1 MWAALTALATA
12 LAEYLRL
19 KQLTATYD
27 LQCRIESD
35 VESVESE
42 ITRLRDRGDDYSAR
56 RADRLR
62 ARILRAQG
70 VASRLPVSAASAE
83 TGSGADGADA
93 GRTVHADSAGGLAQ
107 RPVI

>member
-19 KQLTATYD
+19 KQLTAAYD

-35 VESVESE
+35 VESSE
-42 ITRLRDRGDDYSAR
+42 TAIAGLRDRSDDYSAR

-62 ARILRAQG
+62 ARIIRSQG
-70 VASRLPVSAASAE
+70 IASCLPVSAASPTA
-83 TGSGADGADA
+83 GSGADGADT
-93 GRTVHADSAGGLAQ
+93 GRV
-107 RPVI
+107 V

>member
-19 KQLTATYD
+19 KQLTAAYD

-35 VESVESE
+35 VESSESE
-42 ITRLRDRGDDYSAR
+42 IVRLRNLADDVSTR
-56 RADRLR
+56 RADRLL

-70 VASRLPVSAASAE
+70 IASRLPVSAASPTA
-83 TGSGADGADA
+83 GSGSAGADA
-93 GRTVHADSAGGLAQ
+93 GRTVHADGAGDLAQ
-107 RPVI
+107 RPGV

>member
-19 KQLTATYD
+19 KQLTAAYD

-35 VESVESE
+35 VESSESE
-42 ITRLRDRGDDYSAR
+42 IARLRDRGDELSAR

-70 VASRLPVSAASAE
+70 IASRLPVSAASPAP
-83 TGSGADGADA
+83 GSGSAGADA
-93 GRTVHADSAGGLAQ
+93 GRTV
-107 RPVI
+107 